1 MIRGL
6 FALHTCGPKS
16 LCILLSQRGNVSTS
30 FEVGQWRDGFVSA
43 SQFCR
48 CETLPDVELL

>member
-16 LCILLSQRGNVSTS
+16 LFIRAVILLFQRGNVSTS

-48 CETLPDVELL
+48 CETLP

>member
-6 FALHTCGPKS
+6 LALHTCGPKS

-48 CETLPDVELL
+48 CETLP